1 MRQWM
6 ENQSPNIGIIW
17 LPEKEKPRKKNNQTI
32 NQEHVIDEKVRR
44 KRGQEGACR
53 SSGRADLN

>member
-17 LPEKEKPRKKNNQTI
+17 LPENEKSRKKNNQSI
-32 NQEHVIDEKVRR
+32 NQEHVIDEKVGR
-44 KRGQEGACR
+44 KRGQKGACR